1 MKIKKVLNN
10 VNKKYEMDFT
20 IMKII
25 KLLLILETII
35 LVSGIKT
42 FPAVAQNIA
51 LSSLCNKFPL
61 NSRCQDHDFAANK
74 SNQKINQHV
83 MERDTFCAKAP
94 LNSYCQQKQVEV
106 FQLNLDRSGED
117 DEWVRIEKKGNK
129 VNLLHTTKVEDF
141 WSSLIINGALSFIPY
156 PIPFDT
162 NTYNWD
168 DHQVIQVSFKS
179 DRCKTDSCIITSKK
193 TLNLPQGTNVYQ
205 GLFTIEYQEEEL
217 RRSLSFK
224 IPADIK
230 PTIGNTVIINVPD
243 ETLKSVNRE

>member
-1 MKIKKVLNN
+1 
-10 VNKKYEMDFT
+10 
-20 IMKII
+20 MKII
-25 KLLLILETII
+25 KLLLILETIF
-35 LVSGIKT
+35 LVSGIGSTKT
-42 FPAVAQNIA
+42 FSAVAQNIS

-61 NSRCQDHDFAANK
+61 NSRCQEHNFAANK
-74 SNQKINQHV
+74 SNLKINQHAID
-83 MERDTFCAKAP
+83 RNTFCAKVP
-94 LNSYCQQKQVEV
+94 LNSYCQQKPVEV

-179 DRCKTDSCIITSKK
+179 DRCQTDSCIITSKK
-193 TLNLPQGTNVYQ
+193 TLNLPAGTNVYQ

-224 IPADIK
+224 IPADVK
-230 PTIGNTVIINVPD
+230 PSIGNTVIVNVPD
-243 ETLKSVNRE
+243 GTLKSVNQD